1 MRRPYKYYRFL
12 FNPKTSSTYTTI
24 NELRAYL
31 DRGKAGMNIM
41 PSATL
46 SSNGQYQT
54 QAPSFANDENPVTYW
69 ESTSYTSPNLNWL
82 QAKFSSPVEIL
93 KFEIVSSAYP
103 NEKPENFDVQVSDD
117 GIAWLTV
124 LAIAPGFMT
133 SVGPNIAEFDLWKGF
148 TGYSKLENNTP
159 SSRVVLLDW
168 DTMDVLTKTTPD
180 IDGKY
185 YFPRYQFTRAMIVHK
200 GPIGYKPICDGP
212 IEWGEL

>member
-1 MRRPYKYYRFL
+1 MRRAYKFYRFL
-12 FNPKTSSTYTTI
+12 FNPKESNGYTTI

-31 DRGKAGMNIM
+31 DRGKSGMNIM
-41 PSATL
+41 PSAIL
-46 SSNGQYQT
+46 SSNGQYEAQY
-54 QAPSFANDENPVTYW
+54 ASYANDGNATTYW
-69 ESTSYTSPNLNWL
+69 ESTSYTPPNLNWL
-82 QAKFSSPVEIL
+82 KAEFANHVEIL

-117 GIAWLTV
+117 GIAWLT
-124 LAIAPGFMT
+124 AISIAPGFMT

-159 SSRVVLLDW
+159 SDRVVLLDW
-168 DTMDVLTKTTPD
+168 DTMDILAKTTPD

-200 GPIGYKPICDGP
+200 GPIRYKPICDGP

>member
-1 MRRPYKYYRFL
+1 MRRAYRYYRFL
-12 FNPKTSSTYTTI
+12 FNPKPGRAYTTI

-31 DRGKAGMNIM
+31 ERGNEGMNIM
-41 PSATL
+41 SSATL

-54 QAPSFANDENPVTYW
+54 QAPSFANDGDTVTYW
-69 ESTSYTSPNLNWL
+69 ESTSYTAPILNWL
-82 QAKFSSPVEIL
+82 KMEFPEPVEIL

-103 NEKPENFDVQVSDD
+103 NEKPEDFDVQVSDD

-124 LAIAPGFMT
+124 LPIAAGFMSPT
-133 SVGPNIAEFDLWKGF
+133 GPNIAEFDLWKGF
-148 TGYSKLENNTP
+148 SGTSKLEDATP
-159 SSRVVLLDW
+159 TTQVALLDW
-168 DTMDVLTKTTPD
+168 DTMDVLAKTTPD
-180 IDGKY
+180 TDGKY